1 VVDLGRPEKDI
12 LVGLYTAEHL
22 GQLTSG
28 QPTEQIRAASEV
40 LRDMLRLTR
49 NATVAMLFDL
59 AFQCLTRWFPV
70 EYVFKSCVLERL
82 LFGRYS
88 PRTTAFYTEFR
99 IGNSRADVVLVNG
112 TAHVY
117 EIKSRY
123 DDLARLSSQ
132 INDYYRA
139 FTRVTLFVDSTHL
152 AAVRKST
159 PEYTGIAVLNGYSIS
174 MVRPAME
181 YRERL
186 DHSQLFR
193 LLHQSEY
200 ISILNE
206 FGVRPERIDPAHRFR
221 YSLDAFR
228 QLEIDEGLTR
238 VVSAL
243 KRRQCTARLAEIAN
257 TLPRSL
263 RVAPFAYRM
272 ARRDWRSLS
281 TQMCMTI

>member
-1 VVDLGRPEKDI
+1 MVDLGRPEKDI

-99 IGNSRADVVLVNG
+99 IGNSRADVASLMALLMSTKSSRLTMIWLVSPLRSM
-112 TAHVY
+112 TTTRPSLRDS
-117 EIKSRY
+117 ICRF
-123 DDLARLSSQ
+123 DTPRSSK
-132 INDYYRA
+132 
-139 FTRVTLFVDSTHL
+139 
-152 AAVRKST
+152 KST
-159 PEYTGIAVLNGYSIS
+159 PEYTGIASNGYSIS
-174 MVRPAME
+174 MGRPAME